1 MKEEAEEE
9 ERVLVTGT
17 NRRCIVE
24 RKNILARSVYH
35 L

>member
-9 ERVLVTGT
+9 ERVSVTGT
-17 NRRCIVE
+17 NRRGIVE